1 MHDQA
6 GIGRGLWF
14 GRHTSTVMC
23 ALTSCYPTR
32 ITNTLN
38 HDLGGDDVL
47 GASGKLGRGIP
58 FTTIWA
64 TLFIVRGDEQ
74 ADDLAVGSFIR
85 MYVVGCLLKRMSVN
99 RRSSLHGLPHIAGLV
114 WPYCALTTCMH
125 LLVPTEWGCV
135 RYSFRAG
142 AACA

>member
-74 ADDLAVGSFIR
+74 ADDLATAASYLPNGAFTSDVR
-85 MYVVGCLLKRMSVN
+85 THVLLSNSYYQYLKP
-99 RRSSLHGLPHIAGLV
+99 RSG
-114 WPYCALTTCMH
+114 
-125 LLVPTEWGCV
+125 
-135 RYSFRAG
+135 R
-142 AACA
+142 